1 MNELLAVAIRLGEPM
16 KKLFGGAILLS
27 VFGGIFAAMAFDRGF
42 LVAAGI
48 WAVAL
53 WLTAIIVLGVWLLVD
68 G

>member
-1 MNELLAVAIRLGEPM
+1 M

-27 VFGGIFAAMAFDRGF
+27 VFGVLFAATAFDRGF

-53 WLTAIIVLGVWLLVD
+53 GLTAIITFGVWLLVD